1 MEPDANDGRSEKTF
15 VLPETVQFG
24 FHPVCSH
31 QMRVSEDGAS
41 AEKKDPV
48 SYYAHGVVYGGK
60 PLRGTAEFEVE
71 IVSYGTA
78 WSGTLK
84 LGVMRCEA
92 GSEML
97 AKNIPRYSPE
107 GSGHC
112 VWSSDKAHNRLPGH
126 TGSSERHYGYVNLDD
141 LREGH
146 RLGMRLSR
154 DGVLVFFVNGRCQGV
169 AAERVHS
176 KGYEVYPVVDHYAN
190 CKATRI
196 TRAGELNS
204 TQARVISR
212 TMPQCITRCL
222 LDLLTA
228 PMASPRCGLLVME
241 NDNSRLQS
249 GLGLNGFWK
258 CVRLWYS

>member
-1 MEPDANDGRSEKTF
+1 MDPDLNDGRSEKTF

-24 FHPVCSH
+24 FLPVCSH
-31 QMRVSEDGAS
+31 QMRVSEDGAT

-71 IVSYGTA
+71 IASYGTA

-84 LGVMRCEA
+84 LGVMLCKV
-92 GSEML
+92 GSEVL
-97 AKNIPRYSPE
+97 AKDIPRYSPE

-112 VWSSDKAHNRLPGH
+112 VWSSDKVHNRLPGH

-154 DGVLVFFVNGRCQGV
+154 DGVLVFFVNGRSQGV
-169 AAERVHS
+169 AAERVHR

-196 TRAGELNS
+196 TRAGEFFCLRMYPGS
-204 TQARVISR
+204 RAIFICCTMLQCTARPV
-212 TMPQCITRCL
+212 
-222 LDLLTA
+222 
-228 PMASPRCGLLVME
+228 
-241 NDNSRLQS
+241 
-249 GLGLNGFWK
+249 
-258 CVRLWYS
+258 